1 MTCAAPTEWGMG
13 VVRVS
18 GGHLWWPSAIS
29 RGASGTAA
37 SSEQGALRDD
47 WARRLDPLSIRAV
60 KCTEE
65 ARRNAGLL
73 IPVEQPNREGVC
85 VGSALGAQ
93 QTRVRY
99 ATRLVSHGLAGTNP
113 IDFPDSIDG
122 APAAHVALRWGLQG
136 PSLTM
141 VGGLD
146 CACRALV
153 FASRQLVF
161 GLADRMYVV
170 LCDVFEPRMRAGFSQ
185 WSFADAEARSK
196 DHDAAESWSSDHSAA
211 SSEHHHSVTSLRAQ
225 PDDDGS
231 DTGRPVLQD
240 IVLAL
245 VLERQKQPPATD
257 SGICLVGFMNSSN
270 DPGRLAPDES
280 HGSINPM
287 GGELDAVGMAGVVAA
302 AGAWLRLTAPNG
314 QGANACRD
322 EAMRDGLRRC
332 PLVNSHWP
340 NLAIVQTEKK

>member
-136 PSLTM
+136 PNLTL

-170 LCDVFEPRMRAGFSQ
+170 LGDVFEPRMRAGFS
-185 WSFADAEARSK
+185 
-196 DHDAAESWSSDHSAA
+196 
-211 SSEHHHSVTSLRAQ
+211 HHSVASLLAQ
-225 PDDDGS
+225 ADDYGS
-231 DTGRPVLQD
+231 DTGRHVPQD

-270 DPGRLAPDES
+270 NPGRLAPDES